1 MASDNFTVT
10 YDSLGR
16 IHIITYMSGQTIT
29 YTYDDDG
36 NRTEVVTTS

>member
-1 MASDNFTVT
+1 MAADSFTVT

-16 IHIITYMSGQTIT
+16 IWVITYLSGQTIT
-29 YTYDDDG
+29 YSYDSNG